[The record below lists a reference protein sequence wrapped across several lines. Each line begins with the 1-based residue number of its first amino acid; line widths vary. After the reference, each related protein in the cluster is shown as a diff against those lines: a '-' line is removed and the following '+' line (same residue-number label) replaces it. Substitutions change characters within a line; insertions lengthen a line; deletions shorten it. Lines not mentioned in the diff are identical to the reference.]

1 MQFSAI
7 LRRSSAA
14 GGAARELV
22 IAVFALAVGAVVL
35 PFLIYYCGNSALG
48 AYEGA
53 GVGRTFGVVWGGLA
67 TGSIAS
73 WIVVLGPY
81 SLFLLSRI
89 LRIWWRAANCR

>member
-1 MQFSAI
+1 M
-7 LRRSSAA
+7 
-14 GGAARELV
+14 AREMG
-22 IAVFALAVGAVVL
+22 IAVLALVTGAVLL

-53 GVGRTFGVVWGGLA
+53 GLGRTFGVVWGGLA

-81 SLFLLSRI
+81 SLFLLSRL
-89 LRIWWRAANCR
+89 LRLWWRAGTPR